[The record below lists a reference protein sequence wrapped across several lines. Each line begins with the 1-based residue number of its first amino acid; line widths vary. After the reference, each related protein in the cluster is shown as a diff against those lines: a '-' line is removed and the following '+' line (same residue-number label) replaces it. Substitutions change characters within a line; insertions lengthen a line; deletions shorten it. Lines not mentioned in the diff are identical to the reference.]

1 MFLLFFLIGLFIVI
15 MCFENSRNI
24 FFALILGI
32 TQLGIVVVVITLI
45 GFIAFATLVF
55 GVNFLVN

>member
-1 MFLLFFLIGLFIVI
+1 

-32 TQLGIVVVVITLI
+32 TQLGIVVIVITLI
-45 GFIAFATLVF
+45 GFIAFAALVF